1 MPYKPPKIEKIYY
14 SIGEVAEMF
23 KLNTSH
29 IRYWENEF
37 DILKPKK
44 NKKGNRFFTK
54 EDLKNLHL
62 IYHLVK
68 EKGMT
73 LSGVKQKL
81 KENIENTLH
90 NFEIIE
96 KLKNIKHELLEMKE
110 GLE

>member
-1 MPYKPPKIEKIYY
+1 MPYKTPKIEKIYY

-23 KLNTSH
+23 DLNTSH

-73 LSGVKQKL
+73 LSGAKLKL
-81 KENIENTLH
+81 KENIDDTKH

-96 KLKNIKHELLEMKE
+96 KLKSIKQDLLEMKE

>member
-1 MPYKPPKIEKIYY
+1 
-14 SIGEVAEMF
+14 MF
-23 KLNTSH
+23 NLNTSH

-37 DILKPKK
+37 EILKPKK

-54 EDLKNLHL
+54 EDVKNLHL

-73 LSGVKQKL
+73 LSGVKLKL
-81 KENIENTLH
+81 KENIEDTKH

-96 KLKNIKHELLEMKE
+96 KLKSIKQDLIEMKE

>member
-1 MPYKPPKIEKIYY
+1 
-14 SIGEVAEMF
+14 MF
-23 KLNTSH
+23 DLNTSH

-73 LSGVKQKL
+73 LSGAKLKL
-81 KENIENTLH
+81 KENIDDTKH

-96 KLKNIKHELLEMKE
+96 KLKSIKQDLLEMKE

>member
-23 KLNTSH
+23 NVNTSH

-73 LSGVKQKL
+73 LSGAKLKL
-81 KENIENTLH
+81 KENIEDTKH

-96 KLKNIKHELLEMKE
+96 KLKSIKNDLLEMKE